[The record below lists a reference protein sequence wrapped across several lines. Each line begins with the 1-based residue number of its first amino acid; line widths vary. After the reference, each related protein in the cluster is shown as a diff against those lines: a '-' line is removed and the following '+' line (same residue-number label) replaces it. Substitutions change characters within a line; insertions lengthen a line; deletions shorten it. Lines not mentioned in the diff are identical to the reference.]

1 MFQHACT
8 ILMIVLIPYQVE
20 NPKVKL
26 RLAIFQMVPLPK
38 VDRSIAF
45 EIENRSL
52 DAVIY
57 VALELLRN
65 WDLVPKEETYFR
77 QPAPLE
83 PEFDK
88 LQRAKICQNVVGL
101 SMIA

>member
-1 MFQHACT
+1 
-8 ILMIVLIPYQVE
+8 MIVLIPCQVE

-26 RLAIFQMVPLPK
+26 RLAIFQMVPLK
-38 VDRSIAF
+38 NVDRSIAF
-45 EIENRSL
+45 EIETHAL

-65 WDLVPKEETYFR
+65 WEMVPKEETYFR

-83 PEFDK
+83 PEFQK
-88 LQRAKICQNVVGL
+88 MQREKICQNMVGL
-101 SMIA
+101 SMIS

>member
-1 MFQHACT
+1 
-8 ILMIVLIPYQVE
+8 MIVLIPYQVE

-88 LQRAKICQNVVGL
+88 LQRAKI
-101 SMIA
+101 